1 MQYPETINGIA
12 LRRLDRGASRVAYHR
27 KKAGQWVPLTCQ
39 ESYDQAERLG
49 LVLRALG
56 LKRGEKVAIV
66 AQTRPE
72 WLTSDSAILMQGAVV
87 VGIYPTSTAEQ
98 VVYILQHSESR
109 MAILENPAQLDRLR
123 PHLRELPRLQVLILM
138 EGAPSQ
144 LPSTLQAF
152 AWAEVMTRGQMLVAQ
167 QKGLMRQLALDVPPD
182 ALATLVY
189 TSGTT
194 GQPKGAMLTHRAFY
208 QVVMA
213 FKEVFETQSEEI
225 SLLFLPLAHVLQRYT
240 TYLGME
246 IGGVGYFAESIDKLP
261 DNLAEVRPTVLAT
274 VPRVLEK
281 IHAKVLATVE
291 AGTPLRRAIFAHALE
306 VGRRYH
312 TRAPGTP
319 APFWLQLQYDVAEK
333 VVFSKIKARLGG
345 RIDRI
350 VSGGA
355 PLSPAISE
363 FFFSMGLLVIEGYGL
378 TETCAPA
385 TTNTPAR
392 FRFGT
397 VGKALPGVVLRIA
410 EDGEVLI
417 QSPGL
422 FSGYFKDPE
431 STAAALSDGFFHTG
445 DVGSLDADGFL
456 SITDRKK
463 DLIVTAAGKNIAPQ
477 PLENMLKQ
485 HRLISQVALHGDKR
499 PYLTALITLDEE
511 EVRQQLQDRQ
521 TPWSRLV
528 EDSRVVEAIRS
539 AVEQFNTHVA
549 PYETIKQYALLADDF
564 SIERGELTPTLKLKR
579 RVVAE
584 RYAQLLDRLYT
595 PSR

>member
-12 LRRLDRGASRVAYHR
+12 LRRLDRCASKVAYHR
-27 KKAGQWVPLTCQ
+27 KKAGQWLPLTCQ
-39 ESYDQAERLG
+39 ETYDHAEQVG

-66 AQTRPE
+66 ANTRPE
-72 WLTSDSAILMQGAVV
+72 WLTADSAILLQGAVV
-87 VGIYPTSTAEQ
+87 VGIYPTSTPEQ
-98 VVYILQHSESR
+98 VVYILQHSEAR
-109 MAILENPAQLDRLR
+109 MAVLENPAQLERIR
-123 PHLRELPRLQVLILM
+123 PFLRELPLLQVLILM
-138 EGAPSQ
+138 EGSATQ
-144 LPSTLQAF
+144 LPSTMQAF
-152 AWAEVMTRGQMLVAQ
+152 SWHEVMLRGQMLVSQ
-167 QKGLMRQLALDVPPD
+167 QKGLMRQLALEVPPE

-240 TYLGME
+240 VYLGME
-246 IGGVGYFAESIDKLP
+246 IGGVGYFAERIETLP
-261 DNLAEVRPTVLAT
+261 EHLAEVRPTVLAT

-291 AGTPLRRAIFAHALE
+291 AGTPLRQAIFAHALE
-306 VGRRYH
+306 VGKRYH
-312 TRAPGTP
+312 QRPAAAP
-319 APFWLQLQYDVAEK
+319 APFWLKLQYDLAEK

-363 FFFSMGLLVIEGYGL
+363 FFYSMGLLVIEGYGL

-385 TTNTPAR
+385 TTNTPAA

-397 VGKALPGVVLRIA
+397 VGKALPGVQLRIA

-422 FSGYFKDPE
+422 FSGYYKDPE
-431 STAAALSDGFFHTG
+431 GTAAALEGGFFHTG
-445 DVGSLDADGFL
+445 DIGTLDADGFL
-456 SITDRKK
+456 RITDRKK
-463 DLIVTAAGKNIAPQ
+463 ELIITAAGKNIAPQ
-477 PLENMLKQ
+477 PLENQLKQ
-485 HRLISQVALHGDKR
+485 QRLISQVALHGDKR

-511 EVRQQLQDRQ
+511 EVRQLLHDSQ
-521 TPWSRLV
+521 TPWAQLV
-528 EDSRVVEAIRS
+528 QDTRVTEAIRA
-539 AVEQFNTHVA
+539 AVEQFNAHVA
-549 PYETIKQYALLADDF
+549 PYETIKKYAILPDDF

-584 RYAQLLDRLYT
+584 RYATQLDGLYT
-595 PSR
+595 SST